1 MSEKFSL
8 KWNDFHIN
16 AINNFSKLRTSAEFK
31 DVTLVGDDLK
41 VIQAHRLVLSSC
53 SEYFKNVLLQHDHP
67 HPLIC
72 LDGITSN
79 DIENVLDFIYKGEL
93 QIFQEDL
100 DRFLQIAQKLKLE
113 GLLGNG
119 ETDSTNI
126 KDETTMIEEGGILDA
141 NILETLQSN
150 IETNEKVFSFSSAEF
165 SNIEELESHLKE
177 NIQKIND
184 GNGTKYK
191 CLVCGKVFKQ
201 TCHAKEHVEVAH
213 TEGLQFP
220 CSYCD
225 GTFKNRHALRMHK
238 NSRHK

>member
-41 VIQAHRLVLSSC
+41 VIQAHRVVLYSC
-53 SEYFKNVLLQHDHP
+53 SEYFKNILLQHDHP

-79 DIENVLDFIYKGEL
+79 DIENVLDFIYKGES

-119 ETDSTNI
+119 ETDSTNV
-126 KDETTMIEEGGILDA
+126 KDETTRIEEDILDSKVVESL
-141 NILETLQSN
+141 ISKSEMT
-150 IETNEKVFSFSSAEF
+150 EKVISFSSVRF
-165 SNIEELESHLKE
+165 PNIIEELDLKLND
-177 NIQKIND
+177 NIQKLND
-184 GNGTKYK
+184 GTKCK
-191 CLVCGKVFKQ
+191 CLVCGRVFKK
-201 TCHAKEHVEVAH
+201 TSHAKEHIEVNH
-213 TEGLQFP
+213 VEGLQFT
-220 CSYCD
+220 CTFCD
-225 GTFKNRHALRMHK
+225 KICKNRHALRTHK
-238 NSRHK
+238 NSYHR